1 MYQLHNQTS
10 FQCSELI
17 TKSYSTSFS
26 LGIRMFHKSIR
37 QPIYNIYGF
46 VRLAD
51 EIVDTF
57 HNHDK
62 STLIHEFESETFEA
76 IERGISTN
84 PVLHAFQ
91 HTVNQYNIDHHLIRA
106 FLESMK
112 MDLDKTDYEP
122 ESYDKYIYGSAEVVG
137 LMCLRVFCY
146 DVPEQYDELVPHA
159 RSLGSA
165 FQKINFLRDIQSD
178 VEERGR
184 VYFPGINFEE
194 FSQEDKKQI
203 EADILKDFQ
212 HAYIGILKLPRK
224 ARLGVYLAY
233 VYYTKLFKKITGCS
247 AHKIRTSRIR
257 IPDSRK
263 AVLLLS
269 STIRHNLNM
278 L

>member
-1 MYQLHNQTS
+1 
-10 FQCSELI
+10 
-17 TKSYSTSFS
+17 
-26 LGIRMFHKSIR
+26 MFHKSIR

-91 HTVNQYNIDHHLIRA
+91 HTVNKYNIDHHLIRA

-146 DVPEQYDELVPHA
+146 DVPEQYGELVPHA